1 MKTETNPRPS
11 LRERRRIE
19 TTAQIVD
26 AARALF
32 AENGYQATRASDIAE
47 RAGVSDATLFRYF
60 ASKSDIAL
68 AGLTERINFVLARMA
83 DQPPELSALEAARSV
98 VTDVADLD
106 LFGPD
111 DPVVAEV
118 MLVATTPELWPEVDA
133 TINNAVAAAA
143 TVLAERE
150 GRDTPTL
157 RDRVLG
163 HTIVGAIQAAATTW
177 LEDPGGPRF
186 TALLEQAFA
195 VLGKPDRPESRSTRR
210 TTT

>member
-1 MKTETNPRPS
+1 MKTEARPRPS
-11 LRERRRIE
+11 LRERRRLE
-19 TTAQIVD
+19 TTAQILV

-32 AENGYQATRASDIAE
+32 AENGYQSTRASDIAE
-47 RAGVSDATLFRYF
+47 RAGISDATLFRYF

-68 AGLTERINFVLARMA
+68 AGFTERISFVLARMA

-118 MLVATTPELWPEVDA
+118 MLVAATPELWPEIDA
-133 TINNAVAAAA
+133 TINTAATAAAI
-143 TVLAERE
+143 VLAERG

-177 LEDPGGPRF
+177 LEDPGGPGF
-186 TALLEQAFA
+186 TKLLSQAFA
-195 VLGKPDRPESRSTRR
+195 VVGEPPRPESRSTRR
-210 TTT
+210 TAT